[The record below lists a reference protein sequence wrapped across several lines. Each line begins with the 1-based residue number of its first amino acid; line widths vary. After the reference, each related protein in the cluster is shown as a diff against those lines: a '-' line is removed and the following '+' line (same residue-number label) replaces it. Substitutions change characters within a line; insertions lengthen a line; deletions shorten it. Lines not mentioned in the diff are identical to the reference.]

1 MSGSLG
7 EFEQLIL
14 LAMLRLGEDAYGVT
28 IQDSIHSRTER
39 DVSIGSVYT
48 TLDRLEKKGYVSSR
62 MGDPT
67 PERGGRRKKLYQLEA
82 AGARA
87 LTHSCRAVL
96 NMIEGVEAELE
107 ALEG

>member
-28 IQDSIHSRTER
+28 IQEEIQSRTGR

-48 TLDRLEKKGYVSSR
+48 TLDRLERKRYVCSR

-82 AGARA
+82 AGSAA

-96 NMIEGVEAELE
+96 SMLDGIEADLE

>member
-14 LAMLRLGEDAYGVT
+14 LAMLRLGDDAYGVT
-28 IQDSIHSRTER
+28 IQDSIQSRTRR

-48 TLDRLEKKGYVSSR
+48 TLDRLERKGYVSSR

-82 AGARA
+82 DGARA
-87 LTHSCRAVL
+87 LTHACRAVL
-96 NMIEGVEAELE
+96 NMMEGVESELE